1 MRGREQG
8 EDERRCLEGGG
19 REEQGYNPDGRED
32 IYILGREGE
41 GVFIGG
47 WRQKG
52 GAVLEGHYIEQVRVT
67 IVHLRVTIGHPTTGH
82 LSLRVTISHIRVTIS
97 YFRSS

>member
-1 MRGREQG
+1 MRGREG

-19 REEQGYNPDGRED
+19 REEQGYNPDGREG

-67 IVHLRVTIGHPTTGH
+67 IVHLRVTIGHPTVTTGH
-82 LSLRVTISHIRVTIS
+82 LRVTISHIRVTIS

>member
-1 MRGREQG
+1 MVEKNRVITLTVDRVFTYWVERVRG
-8 EDERRCLEGGG
+8 CL
-19 REEQGYNPDGRED
+19 D
-32 IYILGREGE
+32 IR
-41 GVFIGG
+41 GG

-67 IVHLRVTIGHPTTGH
+67 IVHLRVTIGHPTVTTGH
-82 LSLRVTISHIRVTIS
+82 LRVTISHIRVTIS